1 MGDPTKFRYIWEYYA
16 FHAAVVLLLLVELFI
31 FIYTIRRNSCTQAAK
46 QDYGTKWLLYVN
58 FAGCLFVSVYS
69 VSQAAPMLLRQMMFS
84 PFVADIGIIFI
95 LAGIVVRL
103 CAVLTLKKAFT
114 LHVQTSAGQ
123 HLVTSGLYH
132 VIRHPAYSGSVL
144 SLFGVALALRNIVA
158 VCLVLFG
165 CLICYGMRIRVEEKA
180 LQAQFG
186 KEYADYKRSTYK
198 LLPYIF

>member
-1 MGDPTKFRYIWEYYA
+1 MGDLTKFRYIWEYYA

-31 FIYTIRRNSCTQAAK
+31 FIYTIRRNSCTQAAP
-46 QDYGTKWLLYVN
+46 V
-58 FAGCLFVSVYS
+58 
-69 VSQAAPMLLRQMMFS
+69 LLRQMMFS

-95 LAGIVVRL
+95 LAGIVIRL

>member
-95 LAGIVVRL
+95 LAGIVIRL

-132 VIRHPAYSGSVL
+132 VIRHPAYSLPNCACRAFS
-144 SLFGVALALRNIVA
+144 STRI
-158 VCLVLFG
+158 
-165 CLICYGMRIRVEEKA
+165 LI
-180 LQAQFG
+180 
-186 KEYADYKRSTYK
+186 
-198 LLPYIF
+198 P

>member
-69 VSQAAPMLLRQMMFS
+69 VSQAAPVLLRQMMFS
-84 PFVADIGIIFI
+84 PFVADIGITFI
-95 LAGIVVRL
+95 LAGIVIRL

-144 SLFGVALALRNIVA
+144 SLFGVALALRNIAA

-165 CLICYGMRIRVEEKA
+165 CLICYGMRIQVEEKA